1 MPKILL
7 IEDDASVATALRDLL
22 LGEGFAAE
30 IATDPV
36 SGLEAGKTGDYDI
49 VVTDLQMPE
58 LTGLN
63 IIQQLQA
70 VQPLLPVILITAHH
84 TTDAAINATKLGA
97 YDYLLKPI
105 QPQEFLGMI
114 HRALTS
120 TRLKAKPAKP
130 AAEAETIVGRSRVMQ
145 NLYKEIGRVAA
156 MPVTVLIRGET
167 GTGKEL
173 VARSIHQHSDRASG
187 EFIAVN
193 CAAIPENLLE
203 SELFGHELGAFTGA
217 RSRHIGK
224 FEQANRG
231 TLFLDEIGDMSP
243 STQVKLLRVLQERT
257 IQRVGGKELIAVD
270 VRIIAATH
278 RNLEQ
283 AIAEKGF
290 RADLFHRLN
299 VAVIYLPTLTERR
312 EDIPDLAMHFLV
324 RYGSQFGFERPR
336 ITDEALSFLSQQ
348 TWPGNVRELENIVR
362 KALLASRGYPISVE
376 NLRTVS
382 SAPLPAPPADNQRI
396 AEYIAQLLAQ
406 AQAGEDGNVH
416 EMVIAAVERELYG
429 QAIRLAGGD
438 QTKAAR
444 WLGVSRPTMREKLIR
459 YGLLP
464 VRHETSSMIRFPA
477 RLARR
482 EPGGALFDA

>member
-22 LGEGFAAE
+22 VGEGFSAQVETEAA
-30 IATDPV
+30 P
-36 SGLEAGKTGDYDI
+36 GLEAARSGEYDV

-58 LTGLN
+58 ISGLS

-70 VQPLLPVILITAHH
+70 ALPLLPVILITAHH
-84 TTDAAINATKLGA
+84 TTEAAISATKLGA

-114 HRALTS
+114 RRALTS
-120 TRLKAKPAKP
+120 TKLKAKPAEP
-130 AAEAETIVGRSRVMQ
+130 LAGRETIVGRSRVMQ
-145 NLYKEIGRVAA
+145 TVYKEIGWVAA

-173 VARSIHQHSDRASG
+173 VARSIHQHSDRAQG
-187 EFIAVN
+187 PFVAVN
-193 CAAIPENLLE
+193 CSAIPENLLE
-203 SELFGHELGAFTGA
+203 SELFGHEPGAFTDA

-224 FEQANRG
+224 FEQANHG

-243 STQVKLLRVLQERT
+243 NTQVKLLRVLQDK
-257 IQRVGGKELIAVD
+257 IIHRVGGKEALVVD
-270 VRIIAATH
+270 TRIIAATH

-283 AIAEKGF
+283 AIAEKEF

-299 VAVIYLPTLTERR
+299 VAVIYLPTLAERA
-312 EDIPDLAMHFLV
+312 EDIPDLTMHFLA
-324 RYGSQFGFERPR
+324 RYGREFGFDRPR
-336 ITDEALSFLSQQ
+336 ITDDALNYLSQQ
-348 TWPGNVRELENIVR
+348 SWPGNVRELENVLR

-376 NLRTVS
+376 HLRSVTGPTL
-382 SAPLPAPPADNQRI
+382 SAIPPTDQQRL
-396 AEYIAQLLAQ
+396 AEYIAQLLGQ
-406 AQAGEDGNVH
+406 AQSGEGGNVL
-416 EMVIAAVERELYG
+416 ETVTEVVERELYG
-429 QAIRLAGGD
+429 QAIRLAGSD

-464 VRHETSSMIRFPA
+464 PRHETASMIRFPA
-477 RLARR
+477 KLAR
-482 EPGGALFDA
+482 P